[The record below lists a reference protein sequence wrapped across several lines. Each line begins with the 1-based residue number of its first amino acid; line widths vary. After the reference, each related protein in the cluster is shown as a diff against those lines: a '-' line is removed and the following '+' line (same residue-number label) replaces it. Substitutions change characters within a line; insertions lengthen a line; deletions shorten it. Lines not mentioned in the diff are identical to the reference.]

1 MKLIAKTK
9 DGDIFEVKAQ
19 RMFPNCKTRY
29 TKCCTEDK
37 EFWDKLDAKVKSVK
51 PEKGEIRRFDDKQ
64 YMERFEQRIKPPKG
78 FDKW

>member
-1 MKLIAKTK
+1 LKMKLIAKTK

-29 TKCCTEDK
+29 TKCCYDDK
-37 EFWDKLDAKVKSVK
+37 EFWEKYEAKVKTLLH
-51 PEKGEIRRFDDKQ
+51 
-64 YMERFEQRIKPPKG
+64 YKPPEG